1 MTGKIKLVHSGGNS
15 VSLAVPTSNPSS
27 SEVAFKLP
35 QADGSANQVLK
46 TDGSGN
52 LAFATVADTN
62 DYVKLQQANGTSG
75 GSEIIFDNL
84 DVATYRYF
92 DLVGVFRPAN
102 DTVSLRFRYREGGS
116 SGSNITSNS
125 YAFGFTVPYPTNN
138 TGVTANTGTK
148 LILSTT
154 IGNHSSE
161 GIGISMRISTARSG
175 DDASAK
181 WLGNFVSWNGVYR
194 EQSNGV
200 RLVNGQ
206 GHLYDDTKY
215 PTGFSFHME
224 NGDISNYFYTLY
236 GIKG

>member
-1 MTGKIKLVHSGGNS
+1 MTAKIKLNAASGGGS
-15 VSLAVPTSNPSS
+15 VSIQAPSS
-27 SEVAFKLP
+27 SSNNRVITLP
-35 QADGSANQVLK
+35 DIADGTLLTSQSSLDSTKLSPAL
-46 TDGSGN
+46 SS
-52 LAFATVADTN
+52 
-62 DYVKLQQANGTSG
+62 DYVKLQQASGTSG

-116 SGSNITSNS
+116 SGSNITGNS
-125 YAFGFTVPYPTNN
+125 YFYGFTVPYPTDN
-138 TGVTANTGTK
+138 TGVTSNVSTK
-148 LILSTT
+148 LILTTT

-161 GIGISMRISTARSG
+161 GIGMNMRISVARSG

-194 EQSNGV
+194 EQGNAA
-200 RLVNGQ
+200 RFVNGQ

-215 PTGFSFHME
+215 PTGFSFHFE
-224 NGDISNYFYTLY
+224 NGSINNYFYTLY